1 MLSRIQFG
9 LTTSFHI
16 LFPTLTIGLAL
27 FLVAVEALWLKTR
40 DELYYRLYRFWVKIF
55 AIHFAVGVVSGIALA
70 FEFGTNFALFSQ
82 AVANVFA
89 PLMAYEGMTAFFLE
103 AGFLGIMLFGWNRVS
118 PGIHFF
124 STCMVATGATFSA
137 FWIMSANAW
146 MQTPAGFELIDGVFY
161 VTSFK
166 EAIFN
171 PAFPT
176 HLTHMLLASYTTA
189 AFVVAGI
196 SAWFLL
202 KKEHVVFYQRSLAL
216 ALIMA
221 AVAAPMQVLVGDFR
235 GQNVA
240 AYQPAKLAAMEAHW
254 ETNTEGG
261 ADFVLFAFPDMEN
274 ETNRM
279 AITIPNALSL
289 LVTHSME
296 GQITGLKEFPREDRP
311 NVLVT
316 FFTFRVMVGIGFLF
330 FFVMLWAAW
339 LWWRGRL
346 YDHPWFL
353 KTLVVIHPL
362 GFVATIM
369 GWMTSEIGRQPWV
382 VYGLMRTA
390 DGVSPIAAGNVVWSL
405 SMFILF
411 IGIIG
416 CSYMF
421 YTLKTLQRG
430 PDMQSPLPALQRPA
444 GMRPLKD
451 AISSKEVV

>member
-40 DELYYRLYRFWVKIF
+40 NELYYRLYRFWVKIF

-118 PGIHFF
+118 PAIHFF
-124 STCMVATGATFSA
+124 STCMVAAGATFSA

-146 MQTPAGFELIDGVFY
+146 MQTPVGYELIDGVFY

-221 AVAAPMQVLVGDFR
+221 AIAAPLQVVVGDFR

-254 ETNTEGG
+254 DTNTEGG
-261 ADFVLFAFPDMEN
+261 ADFVLFAIPDMEN
-274 ETNRM
+274 ETNRL
-279 AITIPNALSL
+279 AVTVPNALSL
-289 LVTHSME
+289 LITHSLD
-296 GQITGLKEFPREDRP
+296 GQVTGLKEFPREDRP

-330 FFVMLWAAW
+330 FFVMVWAAY

-346 YDHPWFL
+346 YDSPWFL

-382 VYGLMRTA
+382 VYNLMRTA

-405 SMFILF
+405 SLFILF

-430 PDMQSPLPALQRPA
+430 PDMESPLPPLQRPA
-444 GMRPLKD
+444 GMRPLQD
-451 AISSKEVV
+451 AITSKEVA